1 MTKLLFILLR
11 KVKKKMNVIVAFI
24 KLIRLPNL
32 LIIALTQYAIRYGVI
47 YPIIYTFSGG
57 QDIPNVGLKMTDMN
71 FFLLSLSTVM
81 IAAAGYIIND
91 YFDVKVD
98 RVNRPDKI
106 IVGKYIK
113 RRIAMGAH
121 VVINTI
127 AILIGAYLAY
137 VLGNWKLIF
146 IQVLSA
152 GALWYYSTMFKKQVV
167 IGNVIVALLAALVP
181 FVAGLY
187 ELILQHAFSDDTVNT
202 LLFRLEEYTPFED
215 VEYLLLEILNSIL
228 YWVLGFTVFAFIST
242 MIREI
247 IKDIEDY
254 EGDKKYFSNTLAVVY
269 GKVKAKIVAQIIAV
283 IMVVMV
289 GYLQYFQLQG
299 KDMASFM
306 YFLFAVQ
313 LPLIY
318 VIVKLQSAQEKSDYT
333 KLSLNM
339 KLIML
344 MGIVYTAFFYYT
356 TIYIA

>member
-1 MTKLLFILLR
+1 
-11 KVKKKMNVIVAFI
+11 MNSLIAFI

-47 YPIIYTFSGG
+47 YPIIYNFSGG
-57 QDIPNVGLKMTDMN
+57 QHIPGVGLKMTELD

-98 RVNRPDKI
+98 RVNRPDRI
-106 IVGKYIK
+106 IVGKFIK
-113 RRIAMGAH
+113 RRVAMGAH
-121 VVINTI
+121 IVINTI

-137 VLGNWKLIF
+137 TIGNWKLIF

-152 GALWYYSTMFKKQVV
+152 GALWYYSTLFKKQVLV
-167 IGNVIVALLAALVP
+167 GNVIVALLAALVP

-187 ELILQHAFSDDTVNT
+187 ELILQHAFTDDTVNS

-215 VEYLLLEILNSIL
+215 VEYLLIEILNSIL
-228 YWVLGFTVFAFIST
+228 YWILGFTIFAFIST
-242 MIREI
+242 VIREV

-269 GKVKAKIVAQIIAV
+269 GKTKAKIFTQGVAI
-283 IMVVMV
+283 VMV
-289 GYLQYFQLQG
+289 SLVAYLQYFQLQG

-306 YFLFAVQ
+306 YFLFAIQ

-318 VIVKLQSAQEKSDYT
+318 VIVKLQAAQEKTDYT
-333 KLSLNM
+333 RLSMNM

-344 MGIVYTAFFYYT
+344 MGIAYSVFFYLT
-356 TIYIA
+356 TIYMV

>member
-1 MTKLLFILLR
+1 
-11 KVKKKMNVIVAFI
+11 MNPVIAFI

-47 YPIIYTFSGG
+47 YPIIYNFSGG
-57 QDIPNVGLKMTDMN
+57 QDISGVGLKMTNID

-113 RRIAMGAH
+113 RRIAMGSH
-121 VVINTI
+121 IVINTI
-127 AILIGAYLAY
+127 AILIGGYLAY
-137 VLGNWKLIF
+137 TLGNWKLVF

-152 GALWYYSTMFKKQVV
+152 GALWYYSTLFKKQVI
-167 IGNVIVALLAALVP
+167 IGNVVVALLAALVP
-181 FVAGLY
+181 LVAGMY

-215 VEYLLLEILNSIL
+215 VEYLLIEILNSIL
-228 YWVLGFTVFAFIST
+228 YWVLGFALFAFIST

-269 GKVKAKIVAQIIAV
+269 GKSKAKIVAQGVAV
-283 IMVVMV
+283 IMVAIV

-306 YFLFAVQ
+306 YFLFAIQ
-313 LPLIY
+313 LPLVY
-318 VIVKLQSAQEKSDYT
+318 VIVKLQAAQEKADYA

-344 MGIVYTAFFYYT
+344 MGIAYSAFFCYT